1 MTARGTR
8 HYDRKKANCPKCGGV
23 RVVVVGGQPVLVK
36 GIEKVQA
43 GCADCSHLWLSE
55 NRAVLALLLA

>member
-1 MTARGTR
+1 MGRGTR
-8 HYDRKKANCPKCGGV
+8 HYDRKKATCPKCGGEG
-23 RVVVVGGQPVLVK
+23 VVVVGGRVVVK

-55 NRAVLALLLA
+55 NRAILALLA